1 MKRIKLKKFDQFVN
15 ERNDYDVD
23 YAQPEVGVSSDMK
36 KIYEKRYFNQLL
48 MKDVVKEGMYEN
60 KNDILEKISNGDWKT
75 TPEEFLNS
83 VNSSKRSEYMSAY
96 TIEELSTFKL
106 FKLEDY
112 NIGFA
117 LKEDDIILVH
127 NNEGVGGIGKLLIN
141 KAIEFG
147 GNKLDHFDGFLT
159 GFYRSLGFELD
170 SNDEWADEYAPEE
183 WKYEPLGI
191 KDTTRSIYAE
201 ELKEVSDSD
210 LKRAE
215 IRYAEGKPDVVY
227 RKKK

>member
-1 MKRIKLKKFDQFVN
+1 MKRVKLKKFDQFVN
-15 ERNDYDVD
+15 EGYDVD
-23 YAQPEVGVSSDMK
+23 YVQPEVEVSSNDAEK

-60 KNDILEKISNGDWKT
+60 KNDILEKISNGNWET
-75 TPEEFLNS
+75 TPKEFLNS
-83 VNSSKRSEYMSAY
+83 VNSSKRVEFMSAY

-106 FKLEDY
+106 FKLEGY

-141 KAIEFG
+141 KAIEFDG
-147 GNKLDHFDGFLT
+147 TKLDHFDGFLT
-159 GFYRSLGFELD
+159 GFYRSLGFGLD
-170 SNDEWADEYAPEE
+170 SNDEWADEYAPKE

-191 KDTTRSIYAE
+191 KDPTRSIYAE
-201 ELKEVSDSD
+201 ELTVSVAD
-210 LKRAE
+210 LNEAE
-215 IRYAEGKPDVVY
+215 KRYAAGKPDVVY
-227 RKKK
+227 RKIK